1 MAVGETFNLKLS
13 LSISTF
19 KSAQVCGFIEL
30 WGEREEAVIQKAIKL
45 MKIACFMPCLSKSDY
60 VSLQDN
66 VQWHIAT

>member
-45 MKIACFMPCLSKSDY
+45 MKI
-60 VSLQDN
+60 
-66 VQWHIAT
+66 